1 MQPTVH
7 EGRFLCKGIVLLSL
21 HTYMYSTEQC
31 VLFLYMQYFF
41 QSIFHT
47 WLFFHLSSTKQ
58 CTVYCFFCTKDVDI
72 YFLYGRVTETTY
84 TPCCF

>member
-47 WLFFHLSSTKQ
+47 WLFFHLLLF
-58 CTVYCFFCTKDVDI
+58 YLFCTKDVHI
-72 YFLYGRVTETTY
+72 YFCLKRCSPSGGEGVIM
-84 TPCCF
+84 